1 MYVLVL
7 LKSLLIE
14 GDDVKTKIVIIN
26 IVDFILGIVMLSLAL
41 AELFAFGI
49 TSDTDKLTMS
59 FLSLALGVRYMGDS
73 IDKFYFKEEN
83 NNGK

>member
-1 MYVLVL
+1 M
-7 LKSLLIE
+7 
-14 GDDVKTKIVIIN
+14 KTKIFITN

-41 AELFAFGI
+41 AELFVFGI

-59 FLSLALGVRYMGDS
+59 FLSLALGIRYICDS
-73 IDKFYFKEEN
+73 IDKFYFKVKEEN

>member
-1 MYVLVL
+1 M
-7 LKSLLIE
+7 KS
-14 GDDVKTKIVIIN
+14 KIVITN
-26 IVDFILGIVMLSLAL
+26 IVDFILGIVMFALAL

-59 FLSLALGVRYMGDS
+59 LLSSALGMRYTLDS
-73 IDKFYFKEEN
+73 IDKFYFKVKEEN